1 MGVDELKKIVKELKN
16 ASKMHASQA
25 ERIQKH
31 IDEMNEDFNFKKTY
45 KRIGG
50 K

>member
-1 MGVDELKKIVKELKN
+1 MSVEDLKKIVEELKG

-31 IDEMNEDFNFKKTY
+31 IDEMNEGLNLREQY